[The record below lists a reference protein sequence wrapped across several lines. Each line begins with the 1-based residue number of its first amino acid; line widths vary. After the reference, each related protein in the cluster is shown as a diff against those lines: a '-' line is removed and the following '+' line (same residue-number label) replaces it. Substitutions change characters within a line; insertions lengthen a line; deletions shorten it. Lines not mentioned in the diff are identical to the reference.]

1 MPIHFRTIHVRP
13 LVSVAALLAAFAGA
27 LAPAATPATTA
38 TLCAPAAAW
47 GKNRPDL
54 ASQVVTL
61 INRYRASKGLRQLGV
76 SSSLTASSTWKSL
89 HMAGYRYFAHDDPS
103 PPAGRSAFQRAKDCG
118 FNGNAWGENIAWGYP
133 TAQSVVN
140 GWLNSP
146 GHRAN
151 IESAS
156 FTSTGVGAANS
167 GGRLYWT
174 QSFGAGGAG
183 VTPAP
188 SGARPVSAIGGTPAQ
203 VGPATGARLVASVRF
218 VHVGTGRP
226 LTAGQVRC
234 RAEVDGRRL
243 RVLANVFK
251 GVSARCAWSIPA
263 WAKGKQLTGIVGVKV
278 GNVAATRMFMRTL
291 R

>member
-1 MPIHFRTIHVRP
+1 MPLHTRT
-13 LVSVAALLAAFAGA
+13 LVPVAVFLAALAGV
-27 LAPAATPATTA
+27 LAPTATPASTA
-38 TLCAPAAAW
+38 TQCTPAAAW

-54 ASQVVTL
+54 ASQVVDL
-61 INRYRASKGLRQLGV
+61 VNRYRASKGLRTLGV
-76 SSSLTASSTWKSL
+76 STSLAASSTWKSL
-89 HMAGYRYFAHDDPS
+89 HMAGNGYFAHDDPA
-103 PPAGRSAFQRAKDCG
+103 PPVSRGAYQRAKDCG
-118 FNGNAWGENIAWGYP
+118 FNGSAWGENIAWGYA

-151 IESAS
+151 IENPS
-156 FTSTGVGAANS
+156 FTSTGVGAASS

-174 QSFGAGGAG
+174 QSFGAGGSG

-188 SGARPVSAIGGTPAQ
+188 SGAEPVSAIGGTPAQ
-203 VGPATGARLVASVRF
+203 VGRATGGRLVASVTF
-218 VHVGTGRP
+218 VRLGTGKP

-243 RVLANVFK
+243 RVLANTFA
-251 GVSARCAWSIPA
+251 GAAARCAWSIPA
-263 WAKGKQLTGIVGVKV
+263 WARGKQLTGVVGVKV
-278 GNVAATRMFMRTL
+278 GDAAARRMFMRKL